1 MAIEL
6 KEVIH
11 RAETDMKLFRR
22 LTKGSYV
29 DIIEKAKEGKQFTVS
44 MSMHDAIKMRR
55 VFQYH
60 HLSNVM
66 HQRVLQTGNVE
77 VSFNI

>member
-6 KEVIH
+6 KEVVH

-22 LTKGSYV
+22 LTRGSYV
-29 DIIEKAKEGKQFTVS
+29 DIIEKAKEGMKFTVP

-55 VFQYH
+55 VMQYH
-60 HLSNVM
+60 NLSGVM
-66 HQRVLQTGNVE
+66 HQKTLPLQC
-77 VSFNI
+77 